1 MNNKAEKEFL
11 QGVGERVAF
20 YRKQKGLT
28 QDDLGY
34 ILDMEDSNISRIE
47 NGRANLTLLT
57 CLRICNALD
66 IQIGQLF
73 DQDSK

>member
-1 MNNKAEKEFL
+1 MSNKAEKEFL
-11 QGVGERVAF
+11 KAVGERIAF

-28 QDDLGY
+28 QEELGY
-34 ILDMEDSNISRIE
+34 TLDMEDSNISRIE

-57 CLRICNALD
+57 CLRICKALD

-73 DQDSK
+73 NSDLE